1 MAAQTNFI
9 DIATIW
15 LHAGKGGD
23 GAVSFHR
30 EKFVAAGGPDGGDGG
45 RGGDII
51 FVVDDHLTT
60 LMDFRYKRKY
70 TADEGGKGGAS
81 LCHGKNAENLV
92 IKVPLGTVI
101 KDAESGLVIA
111 DLSDHTPVTV
121 AKGGRGGYGNAH
133 FATPTRQIPKF
144 AKPGMPGEDIQVTL
158 ELKLIADV
166 GLIGFPNVGK
176 STLIS
181 TISAAKPKIAN
192 YHFTTLVPTLGV
204 VSVGEGAS
212 FVCADIPGLIEGASE
227 GIGLGHDFLRH
238 VERCRLLLHVV
249 DVSGSECRDPIED
262 FEKINEELAKFSPA
276 LAERPQ
282 IVVGNKC
289 DLATEEQIESF
300 RKYVEGKGL
309 TFVPISAATMQGV
322 RELPGLVYNRL
333 KDIPAIPVFAPEY
346 KKPEP
351 KAGGRE
357 FTIKRMEAHVWSV
370 DAPWLEYILAGSNV
384 DDYESLQYF
393 QRQLD
398 ESGILDCSGGK
409 GRAGER
415 HHPHRRLSVR
425 LYLLRGILCRN
436 PKRST
441 PASSAR
447 WRWPLWATACW
458 SCWCVSGWWSTTGSR
473 RAS

>member
-70 TADEGGKGGAS
+70 VAPEGGKGGAS

-111 DLSDHTPVTV
+111 DLSDHTPVTI

-176 STLIS
+176 STLVS

-204 VSVGEGAS
+204 VSVAEGAS
-212 FVCADIPGLIEGASE
+212 FVCADIPGLIEGAAD
-227 GIGLGHDFLRH
+227 GVGLGHDFLRH

-249 DVSGSECRDPIED
+249 DVSGCEGRDPKAD
-262 FEKINEELAKFSPA
+262 FEQINHELAGFSA
-276 LAERPQ
+276 ELADRPQ
-282 IVVGNKC
+282 IVLGNKC
-289 DLATEEQIESF
+289 DIASPEQVEEFKQ
-300 RKYVEGKGL
+300 YVEAKGL
-309 TFVPISAATMQGV
+309 TFLPISAATRQGV
-322 RELPGLVYNRL
+322 DNLPALVYNRL
-333 KDIPAIPVFAPEY
+333 KDLPPVKVYEAEY
-346 KKPEP
+346 KRPDKNAQPTRPFTVERT
-351 KAGGRE
+351 GDHE
-357 FTIKRMEAHVWSV
+357 FTV
-370 DAPWLEYILAGSNV
+370 DAPWLERILAGTNV
-384 DDYESLQYF
+384 EDYESLQYF
-393 QRQLD
+393 QTQLGD
-398 ESGILDCSGGK
+398 SGILDELVAQGVEEEDTIK
-409 GRAGER
+409 IGEYEFDY
-415 HHPHRRLSVR
+415 
-425 LYLLRGILCRN
+425 LY
-436 PKRST
+436 
-441 PASSAR
+441 
-447 WRWPLWATACW
+447 
-458 SCWCVSGWWSTTGSR
+458 
-473 RAS
+473 

>member
-192 YHFTTLVPTLGV
+192 YHFTTWCPRW
-204 VSVGEGAS
+204 AS
-212 FVCADIPGLIEGASE
+212 
-227 GIGLGHDFLRH
+227 
-238 VERCRLLLHVV
+238 CR
-249 DVSGSECRDPIED
+249 
-262 FEKINEELAKFSPA
+262 
-276 LAERPQ
+276 
-282 IVVGNKC
+282 
-289 DLATEEQIESF
+289 
-300 RKYVEGKGL
+300 
-309 TFVPISAATMQGV
+309 
-322 RELPGLVYNRL
+322 
-333 KDIPAIPVFAPEY
+333 
-346 KKPEP
+346 
-351 KAGGRE
+351 
-357 FTIKRMEAHVWSV
+357 W
-370 DAPWLEYILAGSNV
+370 
-384 DDYESLQYF
+384 
-393 QRQLD
+393 
-398 ESGILDCSGGK
+398 
-409 GRAGER
+409 GRAQASSA
-415 HHPHRRLSVR
+415 PTS
-425 LYLLRGILCRN
+425 
-436 PKRST
+436 
-441 PASSAR
+441 PASSRAR
-447 WRWPLWATACW
+447 TKGAVWDTSSCATSSARRS
-458 SCWCVSGWWSTTGSR
+458 SCTWWT
-473 RAS
+473 